1 MPKIDDGIY
10 QDVTKI
16 IWFNESDKLKEYEK
30 TLFNDLPNVNHFTSD
45 ATYLEFVSKDVSK
58 GEALKKLCEYLKIS
72 REEVIAIGDG
82 NNDISMIEYAKTG
95 VAMENASE
103 LVKEKADVITTS
115 NNDEGV
121 LKILNEYF

>member
-1 MPKIDDGIY
+1 
-10 QDVTKI
+10 
-16 IWFNESDKLKEYEK
+16 
-30 TLFNDLPNVNHFTSD
+30 
-45 ATYLEFVSKDVSK
+45 
-58 GEALKKLCEYLKIS
+58 
-72 REEVIAIGDG
+72 
-82 NNDISMIEYAKTG
+82 MIEYAKTG